1 MNPVAIILII
11 SFLILLNAFFASI
24 EIALVSLSENR
35 INLEI
40 KKGVTKA
47 LKIKK
52 IKEKPTIFLS
62 VIQVVI
68 HIITFFQGS
77 ILKDNIAPW
86 KLWQQYLI
94 QLIVI
99 FLSIIFGEILPK
111 RISLISPLKTVY
123 LLSDLFYL
131 ISFLIKPIVIFLNTI
146 SNIFLFILGV
156 DQNKKN
162 DVFAEEELRFLLNS
176 SYHKGIINRIEN
188 NMIQNIFDFDGTV
201 VSEIMRHR
209 KEIVAIKSNI
219 TQQELINFIFKEK
232 YTRFPVYEDNIDK
245 IIGIVHVKDIFKNLL
260 KKINEDN
267 KKNNTKNNN
276 NQKINILENN
286 NVVLNKE
293 FDIKTFI
300 RKAYY
305 VLEFKNI
312 SELFKEM
319 QLKQIHIAIVIDEYG
334 GTSGI
339 VTIEDVIEEILGDI
353 KDEYD
358 NKQNVDISKI
368 SDEEYIA
375 KGTAHLYEIE
385 ENIKTN
391 LPTDDYDTLSGFML
405 GQLKRIPES
414 NEKIKIVYKNWQF
427 DGLTH
432 NGLVIT
438 KVKITKIKN
447 NDILTL
453 AKVKK

>member
-1 MNPVAIILII
+1 MNPVVIILII
-11 SFLILLNAFFASI
+11 TCLIFLNAFFASM

-40 KKGVTKA
+40 KKGVSKA

-77 ILKDNIAPW
+77 ILKDNIAFCA
-86 KLWQQYLI
+86 LWQQYSV

-111 RISLISPLKTVY
+111 RISLLSPLKTVY

-131 ISFLIKPIVIFLNTI
+131 ISFLIKPVVIFLNKI
-146 SNIFLFILGV
+146 SNIILFLLGI
-156 DQNKKN
+156 DQDKKN
-162 DVFAEEELRFLLNS
+162 EVFAEEELRFLLNS

-188 NMIQNIFDFDGTV
+188 NMIQNIFDFDATV

-209 KEIVAIKSNI
+209 KEIVAIRSDI
-219 TQQELINFIFKEK
+219 TQEQLINFIYREK

-245 IIGIVHVKDIFKNLL
+245 IIGIVHVKDIFKSLL
-260 KKINEDN
+260 KKNSTKDE
-267 KKNNTKNNN
+267 KNNLDSNN
-276 NQKINILENN
+276 KPTIIENN
-286 NVVLNKE
+286 VMLNKE
-293 FDIKTFI
+293 FNIRDLI

-305 VLEFKNI
+305 VMEFKNI

-319 QLKQIHIAIVIDEYG
+319 QSKQIHIAIVIDEYG

-358 NKQNVDISKI
+358 SKKNFDISKI
-368 SDEEYIA
+368 SEKEYIA
-375 KGTAHLYEIE
+375 KGTTHLYEIE
-385 ENIKTN
+385 EHLKAN
-391 LPTDDYDTLSGFML
+391 LPIDDYDTLSGFML
-405 GQLKRIPES
+405 GKLKRMPES
-414 NEKIKIVYKNWQF
+414 HEKIRIIHKDWQF
-427 DGLTH
+427 DALTH

-438 KVKITKIKN
+438 KVKITRIKN
-447 NDILTL
+447 NDIVQFQ
-453 AKVKK
+453 K

>member
-1 MNPVAIILII
+1 MNPVVII
-11 SFLILLNAFFASI
+11 SIIFFLILLNAFFASI
-24 EIALVSLSENR
+24 EIALISLSENR

-40 KKGVTKA
+40 KKGIVKA
-47 LKIKK
+47 SKIKK
-52 IKEKPTIFLS
+52 VKEKPTVFLS
-62 VIQVVI
+62 VIQIVI

-77 ILKDNIAPW
+77 ILKDNISLLQ
-86 KLWQQYLI
+86 LWQQYSI
-94 QLIVI
+94 QLIVL
-99 FLSIIFGEILPK
+99 FVSIIFGEILPK

-123 LLSDLFYL
+123 LFWDLFYL
-131 ISFLIKPIVIFLNTI
+131 ISFLIKPIVFLLNKI
-146 SNIFLFILGV
+146 SNIFLFLLGV

-209 KEIVAIKSNI
+209 KEIIAIKSDI
-219 TQQELINFIFKEK
+219 TQQQLINFISKEK
-232 YTRFPVYEDNIDK
+232 YTRFPVYEENIDK
-245 IIGIVHVKDIFKNLL
+245 IIGIVHVKDIFKSLL
-260 KKINEDN
+260 KKINEN
-267 KKNNTKNNN
+267 EKNQKVSLKKNNN
-276 NQKINILENN
+276 NQTNILNN
-286 NVVLNKE
+286 NINLDKE
-293 FDIKTFI
+293 FNIKELI

-305 VLEFKNI
+305 VMEFKNI

-334 GTSGI
+334 GTAGI

-358 NKQNVDISKI
+358 NKNNLDISQI
-368 SDEEYIA
+368 SETEYIA

-385 ENIKTN
+385 KKLNAN
-391 LPTDDYDTLSGFML
+391 LPVDDYDTLSGFML
-405 GQLKRIPES
+405 GQLKRIPEM
-414 NEKIKIVYKNWQF
+414 NEKIRIIYKNWKF

-438 KVKITKIKN
+438 KVKITKLNSN
-447 NDILTL
+447 NNILPL
-453 AKVKK
+453 KK